1 MAVITEVQVQ
11 ITRDPLIEL
20 FRPNK
25 SSLGL

>member
-1 MAVITEVQVQ
+1 MAVIMEVQVQ